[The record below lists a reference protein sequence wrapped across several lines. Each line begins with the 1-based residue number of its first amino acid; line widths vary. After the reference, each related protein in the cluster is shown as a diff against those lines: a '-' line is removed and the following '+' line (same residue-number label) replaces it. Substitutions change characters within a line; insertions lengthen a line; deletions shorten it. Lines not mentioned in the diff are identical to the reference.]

1 MRIINIIILTRQT
14 EKSWAEL
21 NSAVHSCKRHCQIT
35 ARSPTLSPTPTPFS
49 FPFSAPAFNSDS
61 GHKKMGQLGEAFPVS
76 LAHFRR
82 SNPISELFSPLSGHS
97 MYSKVFSIHIGKVH
111 INSTYA
117 MLYYCTILFFRYVV
131 NFKPQTGPCEGR
143 LLFLVFFSLFLGLGW
158 LSDLDYGT
166 VTELQLLL

>member
-21 NSAVHSCKRHCQIT
+21 NSAVHSCKRHCQTT
-35 ARSPTLSPTPTPFS
+35 ARSPTPSPSPTPFS
-49 FPFSAPAFNSDS
+49 FPFSAAAFNSDS

-82 SNPISELFSPLSGHS
+82 SNPISELFSPLAGHS
-97 MYSKVFSIHIGKVH
+97 MSSKVFVH

-117 MLYYCTILFFRYVV
+117 MLYYCSTLFFRYVV

-158 LSDLDYGT
+158 LSDFDYGT